1 MVRTTSHKQSRGKH
15 QDSLE
20 NKTNC
25 FPLYLTLKYK
35 NVFTLPVSFIGSYS
49 EDELDFPRRNNLI
62 LQETGVW
69 RRQGSEF
76 QGFFK
81 T

>member
-1 MVRTTSHKQSRGKH
+1 MFCFRVQCVSLIFFNLTIYHYYFNFTVVRTTSHKQSRRKH

-35 NVFTLPVSFIGSYS
+35 NVFT
-49 EDELDFPRRNNLI
+49 
-62 LQETGVW
+62 
-69 RRQGSEF
+69 
-76 QGFFK
+76 
-81 T
+81 